1 MAYHLIHIYKCLQW
15 LITSTKKL
23 KLDRHSDESRVR
35 TFNNTRQVFFKFD
48 RVFLSVISH
57 AHKWWKSHLTLE
69 EIRQT
74 SNAKWLVR
82 HPVIGI
88 GVQSKDYVCKAAFP
102 YCDFVRILTL
112 GFLSPQYVLLIALCS
127 ILNEEQNMGSNF
139 LPLDLITT
147 EWYRSSSLSNS
158 IKEAIY

>member
-1 MAYHLIHIYKCLQW
+1 
-15 LITSTKKL
+15 
-23 KLDRHSDESRVR
+23 
-35 TFNNTRQVFFKFD
+35 
-48 RVFLSVISH
+48 
-57 AHKWWKSHLTLE
+57 
-69 EIRQT
+69 
-74 SNAKWLVR
+74 VR